1 MNDEAR
7 EVLVA
12 AALRG
17 HRQVRQLHASIGEG
31 ECAMGLLHLERH
43 SNRAEA
49 VACASMAGREESSL
63 GPCIRAVEASYGI
76 SGREG
81 IEIRALNDSGAD
93 FLTIARKVG
102 HRDEPA

>member
-17 HRQVRQLHASIGEG
+17 HRQITGRTHDQHANEG
-31 ECAMGLLHLERH
+31 ECAMGVLHLRFHET
-43 SNRAEA
+43 RAEA
-49 VACASMAGREESSL
+49 VRCWLGQAASHPWWGRFRLEAG
-63 GPCIRAVEASYGI
+63 
-76 SGREG
+76 
-81 IEIRALNDSGAD
+81 EIQMIAHRNDNGWD

-102 HRDEPA
+102 TGES